1 MSLLDYS
8 KLPYLPPKYTSTCTV
23 IANWYC
29 GNFHISHQFNQ
40 NRKGHHIKFSVME
53 VIPTALHKFVKV
65 TVFFKKNKNKFRT
78 KVYNKM
84 IRPFNLE

>member
-1 MSLLDYS
+1 
-8 KLPYLPPKYTSTCTV
+8 
-23 IANWYC
+23 
-29 GNFHISHQFNQ
+29 
-40 NRKGHHIKFSVME
+40 ME

-84 IRPFNLE
+84 IRPFNLEKTDFLILKSVFIYSSAFLCLYK